1 MLSLFGKIHLFIS
14 VNCIWMDHKSEIL
27 MLKEIET
34 VPTLKNHPLSKR
46 PKPTLWCSLANDR
59 IMSLGL
65 MTYSLFMNTANLVK
79 DELTGLTKIHQHS
92 TQTNPGVHELREE
105 TCRKALAKQL
115 WKRTSGS

>member
-1 MLSLFGKIHLFIS
+1 
-14 VNCIWMDHKSEIL
+14 MDHKSEIL

-34 VPTLKNHPLSKR
+34 VPTLKTHSLSQPL
-46 PKPTLWCSLANDR
+46 KPTLSYSLANDK

-79 DELTGLTKIHQHS
+79 DGLTGLTKIHQHS
-92 TQTNPGVHELREE
+92 TQTNRVVHELKEE
-105 TCRKALAKQL
+105 TYRKAFAKQL